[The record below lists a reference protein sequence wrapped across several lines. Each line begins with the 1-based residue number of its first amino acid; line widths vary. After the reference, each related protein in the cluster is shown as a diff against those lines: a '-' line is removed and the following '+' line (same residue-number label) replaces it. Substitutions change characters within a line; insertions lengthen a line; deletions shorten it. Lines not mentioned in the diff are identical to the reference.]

1 MKKFKLG
8 RSIGVYLLVSSLA
21 MANPVGATQSLEK
34 TFETLEKEYE
44 NLMKKEEN
52 FFKSKENAAIAAQE
66 KLNQQK
72 VLYEEV
78 AQKEQQLNSV
88 KNVRFYKE
96 QYANLAQKYKQ
107 VMEGLTTEMNE
118 QKRIIDE
125 FEKIKSIKGGN

>member
-1 MKKFKLG
+1 
-8 RSIGVYLLVSSLA
+8 

-66 KLNQQK
+66 KLSQQK